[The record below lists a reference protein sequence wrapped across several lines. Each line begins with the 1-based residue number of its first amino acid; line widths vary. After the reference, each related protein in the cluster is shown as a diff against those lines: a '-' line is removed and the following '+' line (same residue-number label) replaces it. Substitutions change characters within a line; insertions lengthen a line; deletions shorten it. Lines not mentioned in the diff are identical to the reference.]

1 MTRKLIHPALI
12 GKMIQKVEK
21 DEKTNMLYVHTKG
34 FILAVS
40 LSEELSRSHTLT
52 PREGKPEPLV
62 IPANK

>member
-12 GKMIQKVEK
+12 GKMIQKVEE
-21 DEKTNMLYVHTKG
+21 DEQGNVFLHTKG
-34 FILAVS
+34 FVLTIGWAFGKNVH
-40 LSEELSRSHTLT
+40 ELT